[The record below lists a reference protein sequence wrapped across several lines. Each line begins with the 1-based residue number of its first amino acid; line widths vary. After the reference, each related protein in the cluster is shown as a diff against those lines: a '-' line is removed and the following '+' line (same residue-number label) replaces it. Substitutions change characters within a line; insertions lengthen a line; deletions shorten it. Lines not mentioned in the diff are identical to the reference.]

1 MKSLLLVD
9 DDLAVLKSLDKLFRK
24 TGYEVI
30 CCTDGRQALAWVKK
44 RGFDLVVID
53 IRMSDLDG
61 VETVRAIKEA
71 RKACC
76 QPDIP
81 VVFITGYS
89 DVVAVDKAKTFGDVV
104 LKPFDL
110 EDLLSRVKQQAAK
123 SKSPRDEQTGIQDN
137 P

>member
-1 MKSLLLVD
+1 MP
-9 DDLAVLKSLDKLFRK
+9 
-24 TGYEVI
+24 
-30 CCTDGRQALAWVKK
+30 
-44 RGFDLVVID
+44 
-53 IRMSDLDG
+53 DLDG

-89 DVVAVDKAKTFGDVV
+89 DVVAVDKAKTFGEVV